1 MGAAKGN
8 SYWKLAKGFGVG
20 TEKKYTPEEL
30 WNEAIEYA
38 SWAERN
44 PLREEKVFATGVRMK
59 VKKMRAL
66 TIKGFCLFANISCDT
81 FENYSKDEAY
91 FGITNS
97 IKNLFYTQKL
107 EGAAADLLNANLIA
121 REIGLADKQDINAN
135 VSTKPMSKAEAK
147 KYLEELDDAQE

>member
-1 MGAAKGN
+1 
-8 SYWKLAKGFGVG
+8 
-20 TEKKYTPEEL
+20 
-30 WNEAIEYA
+30 
-38 SWAERN
+38 
-44 PLREEKVFATGVRMK
+44 
-59 VKKMRAL
+59 MRAL

-107 EGAAADLLNANLIA
+107 EGAAADLLNANLMA